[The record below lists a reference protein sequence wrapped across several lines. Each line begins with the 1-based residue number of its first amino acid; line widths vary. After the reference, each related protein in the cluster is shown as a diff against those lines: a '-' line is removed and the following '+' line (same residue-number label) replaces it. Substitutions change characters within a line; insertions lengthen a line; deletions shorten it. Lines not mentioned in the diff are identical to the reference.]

1 MTIARAASFLGR
13 RLSARPEIAV
23 ILGSGLGDLDLGPVT
38 DRLPYAKIPGFPR
51 PGVGGHAGVL
61 TAGGRVVVLR
71 GRSHYYE
78 GRSME
83 EVVRPVRILARL
95 GVKTLILTNAAGAVN
110 PKFRPGDLM
119 LIRDHLNLMGVH
131 PLRGAPSFV
140 DLTVVYDRGLRKR
153 VRLHEGVLRDARGGP
168 DAADARGGRGGDVDG
183 AGGDR
188 GAGGGPQGAGDL
200 PHHEPGGGAG
210 KAAALARGGAGR
222 FPPGKAEA
230 GAASSGDLGR
240 DGPSA
245 TVLESRPGCDG

>member
-153 VRLHEGVLRDARGGP
+153 VRLHEGVYAAMCGPSYETPAEVRMLRTLG
-168 DAADARGGRGGDVDG
+168 ADAVGMSTVPEAIAAREAGLRVLGISLITNLG
-183 AGGDR
+183 AG
-188 GAGGGPQGAGDL
+188 L
-200 PHHEPGGGAG
+200 G
-210 KAAALARGGAGR
+210 KRPLSH
-222 FPPGKAEA
+222 AEVL
-230 GAASSGDLGR
+230 AASLRAKPKLERLLRGILEGMAPPP
-240 DGPSA
+240 PS
-245 TVLESRPGCDG
+245 